1 MAFSIRT
8 PSLKVIGRKLKM
20 KSKFLVSSVK
30 LSAAM
35 ALLLM
40 SGCAEYHKR
49 VLDCTEPKGN
59 EFCDTLAKEYKI
71 LGDTEQSIM
80 YDEISADYYYRK
92 ALKASK
98 ECDSVLPACLEDWDI
113 PEDKLAELQTARARL
128 VRALANG
135 ARRDAPKMTA
145 YAQAHFDCWVEQQ
158 AEGWQKLDIAH
169 CRSEFYASMAEVEVM
184 LMGGFTNVS
193 PSNMVF
199 FDLESAKVKD
209 EDKKTLENVA
219 QEALAKENSTAHIL
233 LVGRTDKAGD
243 AKYNE
248 NLSSQRAMNVKKE
261 LVRRGVSPE
270 RIAIKAEGET
280 PGPNVD
286 THNRRVDI
294 TFLEYK

>member
-199 FDLESAKVKD
+199 FDLTFSPNIFFISLSLPSVHFEFAGVMTYCIHICSSGPIALMASISEAMGSLNSCES
-209 EDKKTLENVA
+209 
-219 QEALAKENSTAHIL
+219 
-233 LVGRTDKAGD
+233 
-243 AKYNE
+243 
-248 NLSSQRAMNVKKE
+248 
-261 LVRRGVSPE
+261 
-270 RIAIKAEGET
+270 
-280 PGPNVD
+280 
-286 THNRRVDI
+286 
-294 TFLEYK
+294 